1 MRRYFVIL
9 VLIQIFAPL
18 LAKEREMPADSLSK
32 LGTYYYKDQRYVD
45 ALDVLGKAMDEADR
59 DGNDRAYLASLMTI
73 GNIYTIFDDYEQALH
88 CYLTSLDKAQKLG
101 SKYDVAKLKNNML
114 LCYAMLGRY
123 KEAESCY
130 RSIATLDMGDENTNR
145 FYNYLNQALLS
156 KARKYYKGAIYFH
169 TQALR
174 YAQSHGMNGLYVA
187 AEMGQIGTAYEE
199 SGDEKEAVRWYLD
212 CLEYS
217 KKGRYAGPLT
227 TSCERLAD
235 IYRRQGRDDL
245 FVKYNKLYA
254 KYSDSLFRQK
264 EFNNKRSLVNAYES
278 RMKDRHLN
286 TLQDKN
292 KTLLWVIATIAT
304 LMAALVLLLI
314 YIYKVNRRLIAT
326 QRLLIKKHQEHSHQ
340 LEVQNE
346 IFTSIGTDVEAS
358 AAVSHAE
365 NVQPAASIA
374 ETPAD
379 NDAVATGEPS
389 LETPCDAS
397 DKVAD
402 RTDDTA
408 DNAAADEAEDA
419 ADGDDLLPKK
429 QADMLLMSIAHVME
443 DTAEVCNPDFCLS
456 TLAQLVGSNTKYVS
470 WVINKSYG
478 KNFKTYLNEYRIRT
492 ASQLLTDTD
501 KFGNLTIAGIA
512 ERVGYKSPASFHQAF
527 KKIYAMT
534 PAAYVK
540 LAKNKANY

>member
-1 MRRYFVIL
+1 MKRYFVIL
-9 VLIQIFAPL
+9 TLLLLFTSLFANNAP
-18 LAKEREMPADSLSK
+18 MPADSLVK
-32 LGTYYYKDQRYVD
+32 LGSYYYKEQRYID
-45 ALDVLGKAMDEADR
+45 ALDVLGKAMDKADQ
-59 DGNDRAYLASLMTI
+59 DGNEQAYLASLMTI

-88 CYLTSLDKAQKLG
+88 CYTGALEKARKLG
-101 SKYDVAKLKNNML
+101 NKPDVAKLKNNML

-123 KEAESCY
+123 KEAEQCY
-130 RSIATLDMGDENTNR
+130 KSIATLDMGDEHTNR

-156 KARKYYKGAIYFH
+156 KARKYYKGAVYFH

-174 YAQSHGMNGLYVA
+174 YAQSHGMSGLYVA

-199 SGDEKEAVRWYLD
+199 SGDEDEAIRWYLD

-217 KKGRYAGPLT
+217 EKGRFVGPLT

-235 IYRRQGRDDL
+235 IYRRQGRNDL
-245 FVKYNKLYA
+245 FVKYNNLYA
-254 KYSDSLFRQK
+254 RYSDSLFQQK

-278 RMKDRHLN
+278 RVKDRHLS
-286 TLQDKN
+286 TLQDRNEK
-292 KTLLWVIATIAT
+292 LLWVIATIAT
-304 LMAALVLLLI
+304 LLALLVVLLI
-314 YIYKVNRRLIAT
+314 YIYKVNRRLVAT
-326 QRLLIKKHQEHSHQ
+326 QRLLIKKHQDHSHQ

-346 IFTSIGTDVEAS
+346 IFTSMGGEA
-358 AAVSHAE
+358 AE
-365 NVQPAASIA
+365 PAAEDKA
-374 ETPAD
+374 DEETPAEP
-379 NDAVATGEPS
+379 VAQ
-389 LETPCDAS
+389 
-397 DKVAD
+397 
-402 RTDDTA
+402 TA
-408 DNAAADEAEDA
+408 AEAPVPDSAKESDEAAKDTP
-419 ADGDDLLPKK
+419 ADDDLLPKK

-443 DTAEVCNPDFCLS
+443 DTATVCNPDFCLS
-456 TLAQLVGSNTKYVS
+456 TLAQMVESNTKYVS
-470 WVINKSYG
+470 WVINKGYG

-540 LAKNKANY
+540 LAKNR

>member
-1 MRRYFVIL
+1 MKRYFVIL
-9 VLIQIFAPL
+9 ILSLLFTSLFA
-18 LAKEREMPADSLSK
+18 KNNQMPADSLVK
-32 LGTYYYKDQRYVD
+32 LGSYYYKEQRYID
-45 ALDVLGKAMDEADR
+45 ALDVLGKAMDEADQ
-59 DGNDRAYLASLMTI
+59 DGNEQAYLASLMTI

-88 CYLTSLDKAQKLG
+88 CYVGALEKAQRLG
-101 SKYDVAKLKNNML
+101 RNADVAKLKNNML

-123 KEAESCY
+123 KEAEQCY
-130 RSIATLDMGDENTNR
+130 RSIATLDMGNENTNR

-174 YAQSHGMNGLYVA
+174 YAQSHGMDGMYVA
-187 AEMGQIGTAYEE
+187 AEMGQIGTAYED
-199 SGDEKEAVRWYLD
+199 SGDEKEAIRWYLD

-217 KKGRYAGPLT
+217 EKGKFVGPLT

-245 FVKYNKLYA
+245 FVKYNNLYA
-254 KYSDSLFRQK
+254 KYSDSLFQQK
-264 EFNNKRSLVNAYES
+264 EFNSKRSLVSAYES
-278 RMKDRHLN
+278 RVKDRHLS
-286 TLQDKN
+286 TLQDRN
-292 KTLLWVIATIAT
+292 ERLLWVIATIAT
-304 LMAALVLLLI
+304 LMAVLIVLLI
-314 YIYKVNRRLIAT
+314 YIYKVNRRLVAT

-346 IFTSIGTDVEAS
+346 IFTSMGGDAEEAAEEKKNVEDES
-358 AAVSHAE
+358 AAE
-365 NVQPAASIA
+365 PMDNVEETTDEADGEKATDDA
-374 ETPAD
+374 GKETPAD
-379 NDAVATGEPS
+379 
-389 LETPCDAS
+389 
-397 DKVAD
+397 
-402 RTDDTA
+402 
-408 DNAAADEAEDA
+408 
-419 ADGDDLLPKK
+419 DDLLSKK

-443 DTAEVCNPDFCLS
+443 DTATVCNPDFCLS

-470 WVINKSYG
+470 WVINKGYG

-540 LAKNKANY
+540 LAKNR